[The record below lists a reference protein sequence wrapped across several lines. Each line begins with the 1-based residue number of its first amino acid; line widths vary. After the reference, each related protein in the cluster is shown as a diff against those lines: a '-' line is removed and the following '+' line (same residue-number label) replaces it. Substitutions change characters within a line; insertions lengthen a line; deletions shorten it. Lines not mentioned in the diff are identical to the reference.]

1 MFSFLVSRS
10 HQGEIEELEHELA
23 QVEKKI
29 EAFEQESIETAA
41 RKGRDVSL
49 EESQVKEYN
58 RLKEKA
64 GKMASAALQE
74 YDSVAR
80 EQKTDQDHLDNE
92 LRKRNECEAKL
103 KQKKA
108 ELEENQRRVNKLVD
122 YIKTSENSL
131 HDLK

>member
-1 MFSFLVSRS
+1 
-10 HQGEIEELEHELA
+10 
-23 QVEKKI
+23 
-29 EAFEQESIETAA
+29 
-41 RKGRDVSL
+41 
-49 EESQVKEYN
+49 
-58 RLKEKA
+58 
-64 GKMASAALQE
+64 MASAALQE

-108 ELEENQRRVNKLVD
+108 ELEENQRRINKLVD

-131 HDLK
+131 QDLK